1 MTERTK
7 KQGISNERELT
18 GAGIAI
24 RSAAQHYSCF
34 IIMIHSLSIGN
45 ESGTQAVGN
54 NIIIFFKYLSHR
66 EGSLFTY
73 LSLLRFR
80 RRRRNQKLRYFIP
93 HLQNSQIARF
103 AQMMT
108 NAAAPVQK
116 VLMVA
121 ENQSSPDECA
131 CKSWIFVKKSDFFMF
146 FLSK

>member
-54 NIIIFFKYLSHR
+54 NIIIFFKYVRTSNEPVLCFWGAGR
-66 EGSLFTY
+66 
-73 LSLLRFR
+73 LRPKTQYVMK
-80 RRRRNQKLRYFIP
+80 NITP
-93 HLQNSQIARF
+93 
-103 AQMMT
+103 
-108 NAAAPVQK
+108 P
-116 VLMVA
+116 
-121 ENQSSPDECA
+121 
-131 CKSWIFVKKSDFFMF
+131 
-146 FLSK
+146 